1 MNNPNKDKEEYIV
14 IFSTLDI
21 IEAIGVVEYLMQNQV
36 PAFIVNKKDTVQ
48 LHITNGEIEV
58 YINAKDVIQAN
69 YLLDKKFNL

>member
-1 MNNPNKDKEEYIV
+1 MNNPDKDKEEYIV

-21 IEAIGVVEYLMQNQV
+21 IEAIGVVEYLTQNQV

-48 LHITNGEIEV
+48 LHIINGEIEV
-58 YINAKDVIQAN
+58 YINAKDVMQAN